1 VRTGRTIIGLL
12 AVGFLG
18 SAILGDRTEEA
29 PWRRPESRSS
39 ALSTPDPALGPR
51 LNGGGATASETRD
64 ETSAPPAGAVVVV
77 EASSLI
83 MRAEPSPR
91 APVIGAYPRGTEMI
105 VQTRQGNWYR
115 VTSPDG
121 NTGWMAAAYL
131 SELHD

>member
-12 AVGFLG
+12 AIGFLG
-18 SAILGDRTEEA
+18 SAILGDRSEEA
-29 PWRRPESRSS
+29 PWKRPESPRSAS
-39 ALSTPDPALGPR
+39 STPDPALGPR
-51 LNGGGATASETRD
+51 LNGSGAAAIETRD
-64 ETSAPPAGAVVVV
+64 ENLASPAGAVVVV

-105 VQTRQGNWYR
+105 VQRKQGSWYR

-121 NTGWMAAAYL
+121 NTGWMAAGYL
-131 SELHD
+131 SELPD